1 MIKETVIDGDYI
13 IYVYESG
20 ATVRVKQGD
29 EPKEVIPELPKNP
42 ILELQKE
49 NESLKK
55 QLDDTQKSIAEMMNL
70 IAMQGITP

>member
-29 EPKEVIPELPKNP
+29 EPKAVIPELPKNP